1 MTVPTLSLVQFQMQL
16 MKFITSVSNV
26 HPHPHPRF
34 TGVSFASLV
43 SVNRIH
49 QPITPNTHCCPP
61 SCSTK
66 PCSSAGSQ
74 IQHHTNRALAQAAKL
89 SITQT
94 VLWRRQPNSASRKPC
109 SGAGSQIQHHAN
121 RAPAQAAKLSITQT
135 VLRRRQPNSASRKPC
150 SGAGSQTQHHANRA
164 LAQAANSASRKPC
177 SGAGSQTQH
186 HANRALA
193 QAAKFSITQTVLW
206 RRQPNSASRKPC
218 SGAGSQTQ
226 HHANRALAQAAK
238 LSITQ
243 TGTVLSTA
251 SSRQSNC
258 ACECILTNSDGPP
271 QPACVTY
278 FGTVHSR
285 FFVVALYYH

>member
-1 MTVPTLSLVQFQMQL
+1 MTVPTLSLVQSQMQL

-49 QPITPNTHCCPP
+49 QPIVPNSHCCPP
-61 SCSTK
+61 SCS
-66 PCSSAGSQ
+66 
-74 IQHHTNRALAQAAKL
+74 TNRALAQAAKL

-94 VLWRRQPNSASRKPC
+94 VLWCRQPNSAAHKPC
-109 SGAGSQIQHHAN
+109 F
-121 RAPAQAAKLSITQT
+121 
-135 VLRRRQPNSASRKPC
+135 
-150 SGAGSQTQHHANRA
+150 GAGSQTQHHTNRA
-164 LAQAANSASRKPC
+164 LAQ
-177 SGAGSQTQH
+177 T
-186 HANRALA
+186 
-193 QAAKFSITQTVLW
+193 AKLSITQTVLW
-206 RRQPNSASRKPC
+206 RRQPNSASHKPC
-218 SGAGSQTQ
+218 SGADSQTQ

-243 TGTVLSTA
+243 TLLWRRQPNSASHKPCSGARSQTQHHTNRTLAQAAKLSTTQTGTILSTT

-258 ACECILTNSDGPP
+258 ACKCILTNSDGPP
-271 QPACVTY
+271 QPACLTY

-285 FFVVALYYH
+285 FVVIALYYH